1 MYCGNS
7 KPTQTYTNSNVG
19 SIHRR
24 QPVSATCSVCA
35 LHRLHVH
42 LLPNGVLPSYRWI
55 SGPPHPTW
63 AAGQAACTMICLV
76 ISAGLI
82 KYLPHLVLS

>member
-19 SIHRR
+19 SIHRG

-42 LLPNGVLPSYRWI
+42 LLPNGVLHKLQMDLGSTTSYM
-55 SGPPHPTW
+55 G
-63 AAGQAACTMICLV
+63 C
-76 ISAGLI
+76 
-82 KYLPHLVLS
+82 